1 MSNFNGGSMD
11 IIIGEEYNFDL
22 DPETKEEE
30 ESFMLPKIN
39 LGDMNVKDQ
48 LSELESFQIKMI
60 NNLNNFQN
68 SVDYRIKLESARTVS
83 TIIKNI
89 SNSLQKQRALEM
101 QEDVD
106 FTSPKVRH
114 GMMMLIEVFLESL
127 QDAGMDSFGV
137 ETVKDVLQLKLMGFE
152 EKLNKEMKG
161 LSGSMLVDVKNPLT
175 KPDFE

>member
-1 MSNFNGGSMD
+1 MAD
-11 IIIGEEYNFDL
+11 ILSQEEIDGLLDIVVEDDDGDHSDYEPLDL
-22 DPETKEEE
+22 
-30 ESFMLPKIN
+30 LPKIN

-83 TIIKNI
+83 TLIKNI

-114 GMMMLIEVFLESL
+114 GMMMLIETFVESL
-127 QDAGMDSFGV
+127 QDAGMDVHGIDM
-137 ETVKDVLQLKLMGFE
+137 VKDVLQLKLMGFE

-161 LSGSMLVDVKNPLT
+161 LSGSMLVDVKNPLIRQNL
-175 KPDFE
+175 E